1 MRALRGMTISC
12 KKTATCSYLITH
24 YMVKT
29 SQVGFYLCGGTF
41 YNVNYFMVLHF
52 CGTLLIISWF
62 TFLWYST
69 DHIICKYV

>member
-24 YMVKT
+24 YGKNVT
-29 SQVGFYLCGGTF
+29 GG
-41 YNVNYFMVLHF
+41 VLFVWRNILQCQLFH
-52 CGTLLIISWF
+52 GF

-69 DHIICKYV
+69 NYFMVYIFVVLY